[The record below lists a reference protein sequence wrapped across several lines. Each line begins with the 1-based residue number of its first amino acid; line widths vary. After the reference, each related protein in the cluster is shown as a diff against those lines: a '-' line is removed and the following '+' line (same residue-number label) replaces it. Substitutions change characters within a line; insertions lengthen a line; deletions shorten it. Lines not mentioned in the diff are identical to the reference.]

1 MKHEEMLEQIDY
13 IFGEVKRIHTEGQKE
28 YAMNEN
34 NVFANFQRVANQTG
48 NPQEMVLWIY
58 LMKHIDGIASYIKGH
73 RSQREDVEG
82 RLTDAIVYLCIL
94 WGMIE
99 EGK

>member
-13 IFGEVKRIHTEGQKE
+13 IFGEVKKVHTQGQKE
-28 YAMNEN
+28 YAMNED
-34 NVFANFQRVANQTG
+34 NVFANFERISEQTG
-48 NPQEMVLWIY
+48 LDRKMVLWIY
-58 LMKHIDGIASYIKGH
+58 LMKHIDGIASYLKGH
-73 RSQREDVEG
+73 RSQREKVDG

-99 EGK
+99 GEL

>member
-13 IFGEVKRIHTEGQKE
+13 IFGEVKRIHTAGQKE

-34 NVFANFQRVANQTG
+34 NVFANFERISEQTG
-48 NPQEMVLWIY
+48 LDQKMVLWIY
-58 LMKHIDGIASYIKGH
+58 LMKLIDGIAAHIKGH
-73 RSQREDVEG
+73 RSQREDVRG

-99 EGK
+99 GEL